1 MRRLPLLMIALLLYT
16 SGAVAWAQSLSL
28 EEKLAAI
35 RKSLVET
42 ALEGPTKVSSTQ
54 WIDAQGVLRESSSF
68 RSGVEVRGV
77 RILGYSTDSDGEAS
91 AKLQWQELYGNAAG
105 KAQAKASAGGPSCKP
120 LAQGRLQHQLGLQW
134 NVSGR
139 FSAEEQNLLDEL
151 RSHWMGQLSTAGA
164 TAGLWRIAPK
174 PRNEGRS
181 GYEQA
186 LLGSGADDL
195 PWSLDLTVVALP
207 RSDQSNSVWT
217 NASERLSN
225 LPEELARALPR
236 MNWAFNM
243 PAMLKVEVQMRL
255 SSRNQTQPLMFLS
268 TPMTLVA
275 QDGNWGIT
283 QLSDSARTQALQ
295 LAENAA
301 LELYKTMVCQ
311 TVVGE
316 VTQALGKQF
325 RINLGAAAGVR
336 VGDSWV
342 LADAS
347 KLPQRALEPGNTAN
361 TVMAKVLYVTEHYA
375 QLVPTAGPAQN
386 VQTRWAAWSAEDAR

>member
-1 MRRLPLLMIALLLYT
+1 
-16 SGAVAWAQSLSL
+16 
-28 EEKLAAI
+28 
-35 RKSLVET
+35 
-42 ALEGPTKVSSTQ
+42 
-54 WIDAQGVLRESSSF
+54 
-68 RSGVEVRGV
+68 
-77 RILGYSTDSDGEAS
+77 
-91 AKLQWQELYGNAAG
+91 
-105 KAQAKASAGGPSCKP
+105 
-120 LAQGRLQHQLGLQW
+120 
-134 NVSGR
+134 
-139 FSAEEQNLLDEL
+139 
-151 RSHWMGQLSTAGA
+151 
-164 TAGLWRIAPK
+164 
-174 PRNEGRS
+174 
-181 GYEQA
+181 
-186 LLGSGADDL
+186 
-195 PWSLDLTVVALP
+195 
-207 RSDQSNSVWT
+207 
-217 NASERLSN
+217 
-225 LPEELARALPR
+225 
-236 MNWAFNM
+236 
-243 PAMLKVEVQMRL
+243 
-255 SSRNQTQPLMFLS
+255 
-268 TPMTLVA
+268 MTLVA